1 MFFINFS
8 ERTTA
13 FDLHEKEGDKFKQIT
28 YNYDQNGYPSSASPA
43 PAVKRVN
50 IFGYTSRDNKDLIQN
65 TNVYFNDYYA
75 ITEIPDE
82 TANHLLAE
90 WEKSSPLFASKL
102 IMVAKK
108 QHEAEAMAR
117 DRIGNNPSAIN
128 TGSRPLEINNYIDGL
143 KQIKPIENQQ
153 RI

>member
-13 FDLHEKEGDKFKQIT
+13 FDLHEKDGDKFKQIT
-28 YNYDQNGYPSSASPA
+28 YEYDSKGFANSGFPA
-43 PAVKRVN
+43 HVVKRVN
-50 IFGYTSRDNKDLIQN
+50 IFGYTARENKELIQN

-75 ITEIPDE
+75 ITEVPDE

-108 QHEAEAMAR
+108 QHEAEAIAR
-117 DRIGNNPSAIN
+117 DKIGNNPSAIN
-128 TGSRPLEINNYIDGL
+128 TGSRPLEINTSFNS
-143 KQIKPIENQQ
+143 IKGFKTEQTIV
-153 RI
+153 